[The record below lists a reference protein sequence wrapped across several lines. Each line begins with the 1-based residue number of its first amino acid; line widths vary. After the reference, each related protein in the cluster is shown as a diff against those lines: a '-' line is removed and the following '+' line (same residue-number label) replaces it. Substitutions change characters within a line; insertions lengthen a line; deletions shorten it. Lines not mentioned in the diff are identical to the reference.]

1 VPALF
6 LLKPQMKPTVCTYGL
21 GRQFAIPSSMATTSP
36 PRLMMVSERPMIVA
50 ELLAVKLLAGVLYW
64 SHLSEVRICPKQM
77 LSVWFF
83 ELLMDV

>member
-1 VPALF
+1 
-6 LLKPQMKPTVCTYGL
+6 
-21 GRQFAIPSSMATTSP
+21 
-36 PRLMMVSERPMIVA
+36 MMVSDRPMIVA